1 MRGGEV
7 KHHPKRLLRALAWTL
22 ILFSAWEV
30 EVDDRGRI
38 GMAIG
43 LGAVIGGAVG
53 YLLFTD
59 RGREMRY
66 NLEPRLQDLLTEID
80 QLTRTFDRARSAALE
95 GWQSFSKLMQD
106 EPRSSREPAKSAVV
120 GDPVTGI
127 PTGRTH

>member
-1 MRGGEV
+1 MD
-7 KHHPKRLLRALAWTL
+7 LDTL
-22 ILFSAWEV
+22 SDPEV

-59 RGREMRY
+59 RGRQLRE

-80 QLTRTFDRARSAALE
+80 QLTRTFERARAAAVE
-95 GWQSFSKLMQD
+95 GWQSFSKLAQEETRTARD
-106 EPRSSREPAKSAVV
+106 TVK
-120 GDPVTGI
+120 GVTGDAVSGA
-127 PTGRTH
+127 PGRTH